1 MIMIKGSLVREHGVM
16 MLSLVEKLK
25 DLQAD
30 FKEEETYAD
39 LILQSLSPSLDQFI
53 ISYNMNKLEESLRE
67 LINIL
72 VQYEIMIE
80 ISAQFVLA
88 GEVST
93 SEANGKVARREK
105 KKKDETSFIAVST
118 SSAPVTLLGGIKE
131 RGRGF
136 TSLEFRMIFAFIA
149 VRRTIDRESV
159 LNSSPKDKMII
170 KYEIYS
176 HGRSILLVEE
186 ERD

>member
-1 MIMIKGSLVREHGVM
+1 MHRMKELYAVPKWHIRYAVTKVFFDMIMIKGSFIREHGVM

-25 DLQAD
+25 NLQAD
-30 FKEEETYAD
+30 FKEEETYVD

-53 ISYNMNKLEESLRE
+53 ISYNMNELEESLRE

-72 VQYEIMIE
+72 VQYEIMIQK
-80 ISAQFVLA
+80 STRFVLV

-93 SEANGKVARREK
+93 SEANDKVAGREK
-105 KKKDETSFIAVST
+105 KKKDKTSFIAAST

-136 TSLEFRMIFAFIA
+136 ASLEF
-149 VRRTIDRESV
+149 
-159 LNSSPKDKMII
+159 
-170 KYEIYS
+170 
-176 HGRSILLVEE
+176 
-186 ERD
+186 